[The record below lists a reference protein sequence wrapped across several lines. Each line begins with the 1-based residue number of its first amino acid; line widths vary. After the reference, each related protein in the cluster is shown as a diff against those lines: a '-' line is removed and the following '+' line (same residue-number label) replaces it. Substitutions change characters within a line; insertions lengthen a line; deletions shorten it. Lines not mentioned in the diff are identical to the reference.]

1 MLEHA
6 NILIS
11 KGKSTPAHD
20 GSIVNRFYVARQKMQ
35 GKNTQWESKEKKGKE
50 KE

>member
-1 MLEHA
+1 MWTIFKVFIELVT
-6 NILIS
+6 ILLL
-11 KGKSTPAHD
+11 
-20 GSIVNRFYVARQKMQ
+20 FYVARQKMQ

>member
-6 NILIS
+6 DILIPEG
-11 KGKSTPAHD
+11 KGTSAHD
-20 GSIVNRFYVARQKMQ
+20 GSIVNRFYVPRQKMQ